1 MRKFQLMFGTLVL
14 GVLSIMAVQAA
25 SAQGIPC
32 SPTGV
37 IEQQLADEH
46 GEALRDERE
55 ANVPGGVVFLWT
67 NGSTG
72 TYSILINPQHGMTC
86 LIDYGQSDSL
96 KELEA

>member
-1 MRKFQLMFGTLVL
+1 MRKFQMLFGTLIL

-32 SPTGV
+32 APTGV
-37 IEQQLADEH
+37 IEQQLADEY

-55 ANVPGGVVFLWT
+55 ADVPGGIAYLWT

-72 TYSILINPQHGMTC
+72 SYTVLINPQPGMTC
-86 LIDYGQSDSL
+86 VIGDGQSDSL
-96 KELEA
+96 KEQEA